1 MLPLMKYLFAPFPS
15 KFAAAVTV
23 TVTVAVTTAALCAS
37 SHVFAQSAAS
47 SPPVSI
53 NDRAVVLGILAAEF
67 SLQSGDVAAAAN
79 TYYEV
84 AKRSRDAKVAERA
97 VDLLLR
103 ARRIVEAK
111 EIAAL
116 WQETDGGSVRPHQ
129 IVLALAL
136 TSADEFR
143 AMGAI
148 TTIVTLADDIRS
160 AAIMDAARQLA
171 LFRDRDF
178 AVKLASV
185 FTQQLPKLPESHYA
199 LAVASTGNENKR
211 VGEALL
217 AIDQALALRPYWPQA
232 VAVKSRL
239 LLARGPVATGVE
251 SSPGAAAVSLLE
263 KAIAANTVK
272 RSEKNAT
279 TENSPTA
286 AKDESSESREMREL
300 RELRLVLARTQ
311 FDLDKYVEART
322 LFLALAEDGLED
334 ADEMR
339 LAATLAAFQ
348 GKDWDVA
355 EREFTESLAADRGD
369 PAAVLYYLARI
380 SEAQLRWGEAI
391 ERFMQVPRGDRYWES
406 QLRIAGALAQD
417 KRMTEDKRMAEAIKH
432 LRVQQPSNALER
444 LSLVQ
449 TESTLWREAGKYV
462 KAFEALEAALATDAD
477 ADNPDLL
484 YDSAMLA
491 ERIDRMEDAEKR
503 LRRVIALQ
511 PTRAHALNALG
522 YSFADRNTN
531 LDEAR
536 TLIERAHSLAPNDPA
551 ILDSMGWIAFRQGRM
566 ADAEG
571 YLKRALEKFQDG
583 EIAAHLG
590 EVLWAQGRQI
600 EAKNVWD
607 AQLKV
612 QPDSDIL
619 KKTVLRFAK

>member
-1 MLPLMKYLFAPFPS
+1 M
-15 KFAAAVTV
+15 
-23 TVTVAVTTAALCAS
+23 
-37 SHVFAQSAAS
+37 
-47 SPPVSI
+47 
-53 NDRAVVLGILAAEF
+53 GILAAEF
-67 SLQSGDVAAAAN
+67 SLQSGDVATAAN

-103 ARRIVEAK
+103 ARRIDEAK
-111 EIAAL
+111 EIVAL
-116 WQETDGGSVRPHQ
+116 WQEADGGSVRPLQ
-129 IVLALAL
+129 IALALAL

-148 TTIVTLADDIRS
+148 TAIATLPNEVRG

-171 LFRDRDF
+171 LYRDRDF

-185 FTQQLPKLPESHYA
+185 FTQQLPTLPESHYA

-217 AIDQALALRPYWPQA
+217 AIDQALKLKPNWPQA

-251 SSPGAAAVSLLE
+251 SSPGAAAVTLLE
-263 KAIAANTVK
+263 NAIAANTVTN
-272 RSEKNAT
+272 SEKSAPA
-279 TENSPTA
+279 ENSTA
-286 AKDESSESREMREL
+286 PVKDDS

-311 FDLDKYVEART
+311 FDLEKYVEARK

-380 SEAQLRWGEAI
+380 SEARLRWGEAVD
-391 ERFMQVPRGDRYWES
+391 RFSQVPRGDRYWES

-417 KRMTEDKRMAEAIKH
+417 KRMTLAISH
-432 LRVQQPSNALER
+432 LRALTPSNALER
-444 LSLVQ
+444 LSLAQ
-449 TESTLWREAGKYV
+449 TESTLWREAGENV
-462 KAFEALEAALATDAD
+462 KAFEALETALVAD

-491 ERIDRMEDAEKR
+491 ERINRMEEAEKR
-503 LRRVIALQ
+503 LRRVIVLQ
-511 PTRAHALNALG
+511 PTRAHAFNALG

-536 TLIERAHSLAPNDPA
+536 TLIEKAHSIAPEDPA

-566 ADAEG
+566 SDAEG

-590 EVLWAQGRQI
+590 EVLWAQGRQD
-600 EAKNVWD
+600 EAKKVWD

-619 KKTVLRFAK
+619 KKTVARLAK

>member
-1 MLPLMKYLFAPFPS
+1 MLPFMKYSCAPFSS
-15 KFAAAVTV
+15 KFVTLTAAV
-23 TVTVAVTTAALCAS
+23 ALCICNNS
-37 SHVFAQSAAS
+37 FAQSASS

-103 ARRIVEAK
+103 ARRIDEAK

-116 WQETDGGSVRPHQ
+116 WQEADAGSVRPHQ
-129 IVLALAL
+129 VVLALAL

-148 TTIVTLADDIRS
+148 TTIATLPDDVRS
-160 AAIMDAARQLA
+160 SAIMDAARQLA
-171 LFRDRDF
+171 LYRDRDF

-185 FTQQLPKLPESHYA
+185 FTQQLPKLPEAHYA

-217 AIDQALALRPYWPQA
+217 AIDQALKLRPNWPQA

-251 SSPGAAAVSLLE
+251 SSPGAAAVTLLE
-263 KAIAANTVK
+263 NAIAANAATNAPAANSTV
-272 RSEKNAT
+272 
-279 TENSPTA
+279 PV
-286 AKDESSESREMREL
+286 KDGS

-311 FDLDKYVEART
+311 FDLEKFVEARK

-348 GKDWDVA
+348 GKDWEAA
-355 EREFTESLAADRGD
+355 EREFLESLAADRGD

-380 SEAQLRWGEAI
+380 SEAQLRWGDAI
-391 ERFMQVPRGDRYWES
+391 DRYTQVPRGERYWES

-417 KRMTEDKRMAEAIKH
+417 KRMLQAISH
-432 LRVQQPSNALER
+432 LRAQKPSNALER
-444 LSLVQ
+444 LSLAQ
-449 TESTLWREAGKYV
+449 TESTLWREAGENV
-462 KAFEALEAALATDAD
+462 KAFDALEAALATD

-491 ERIDRMEDAEKR
+491 ERIERMEEAEKR
-503 LRRVIALQ
+503 LRRVIVLQ
-511 PTRAHALNALG
+511 PTRAHAFNALG
-522 YSFADRNTN
+522 YSFADRNIN

-536 TLIERAHSLAPNDPA
+536 TLIEKAHSIAPDDPA

-566 ADAEG
+566 ADAES

-590 EVLWAQGRQI
+590 EVLWAQGRQE

-607 AQLKV
+607 AQLKA

-619 KKTVLRFAK
+619 KKTVARLAK

>member
-1 MLPLMKYLFAPFPS
+1 MKYALAPFAS
-15 KFAAAVTV
+15 KFATLIAAV
-23 TVTVAVTTAALCAS
+23 ALCVSGSA
-37 SHVFAQSAAS
+37 FAQSAAT

-67 SLQSGDVAAAAN
+67 SLQTGDIATAAN

-103 ARRIVEAK
+103 ARRIDEAK

-116 WQETDGGSVRPHQ
+116 WQEADGGSVRPHQ

-148 TTIVTLADDIRS
+148 TSIATLPDELRS

-171 LFRDRDF
+171 LYRDRDF

-217 AIDQALALRPYWPQA
+217 AIDQALKLKPNWPQA

-251 SSPGAAAVSLLE
+251 SSPGAAAVTLLE
-263 KAIAANTVK
+263 NAIAANASTK
-272 RSEKNAT
+272 APA
-279 TENSPTA
+279 ENSTA
-286 AKDESSESREMREL
+286 PVKDES

-311 FDLDKYVEART
+311 FDLEKFAEARKQ
-322 LFLALAEDGLED
+322 FLALAEDGLED

-339 LAATLAAFQ
+339 LAATLSAFQ

-380 SEAQLRWGEAI
+380 SEARLRWGEAVD
-391 ERFMQVPRGDRYWES
+391 RFTQVPRGERYWES

-417 KRMTEDKRMAEAIKH
+417 KRMPLAISH
-432 LRVQQPSNALER
+432 LRALKPSNALER

-449 TESTLWREAGKYV
+449 TESTLWREAGDNV
-462 KAFEALEAALATDAD
+462 KAFEALEAALVTD

-491 ERIDRMEDAEKR
+491 ERIDRMEEAEKR

-511 PTRAHALNALG
+511 PTRAHAFNALG
-522 YSFADRNTN
+522 YSFADRNIN

-536 TLIERAHSLAPNDPA
+536 TLIEKAHGIAPEDAA

-566 ADAEG
+566 AEAES
-571 YLKRALEKFQDG
+571 YLRRALDKFQDG

-590 EVLWAQGRQI
+590 EVLWAQGRQD
-600 EAKNVWD
+600 EAKKVWD

-619 KKTVLRFAK
+619 KKTVARLAK

>member
-1 MLPLMKYLFAPFPS
+1 MLPFMKYLTAPFS
-15 KFAAAVTV
+15 QKFATLIAAF
-23 TVTVAVTTAALCAS
+23 ALS
-37 SHVFAQSAAS
+37 VGNPTFAQSAQS
-47 SPPVSI
+47 SLPASI

-103 ARRIVEAK
+103 ARRIDEAK

-116 WQETDGGSVRPHQ
+116 WQEADADSVRPHQ
-129 IVLALAL
+129 VALALAL
-136 TSADEFR
+136 TSADERR

-148 TTIVTLADDIRS
+148 TTIAKLPDELRGP
-160 AAIMDAARQLA
+160 AIMDAARQLA
-171 LFRDRDF
+171 LYRDRDL

-185 FTQQLPKLPESHYA
+185 FTQQLPTLPESHYA
-199 LAVASTGNENKR
+199 LAVASTGTDNKR

-217 AIDQALALRPYWPQA
+217 AIDQALKLKPNWPQA
-232 VAVKSRL
+232 IAVKSRL

-251 SSPGAAAVSLLE
+251 SSHGAAAVTLLE
-263 KAIAANTVK
+263 NAIAANATASVPPA
-272 RSEKNAT
+272 NAT
-279 TENSPTA
+279 AP
-286 AKDESSESREMREL
+286 AKDESRDL
-300 RELRLVLARTQ
+300 RVLLARTQ
-311 FDLDKYVEART
+311 FDLEKYVEARK
-322 LFLALAEDGLED
+322 LFLALADDGLED

-348 GKDWDVA
+348 GKDWESA

-380 SEAQLRWGEAI
+380 SEARLRWSEAA
-391 ERFMQVPRGDRYWES
+391 ERFAQVPAGDRFWES
-406 QLRIAGALAQD
+406 QLRLAGALAQD
-417 KRMTEDKRMAEAIKH
+417 KQMIQAIRH
-432 LRVQQPSNALER
+432 LRTLKPSTPLER
-444 LSLVQ
+444 LSLAQ
-449 TESTLWREAGKYV
+449 TESTLWRESGDNV
-462 KAFEALEAALATDAD
+462 KAFDALDAALATDI
-477 ADNPDLL
+477 DNADLL

-491 ERIDRMEDAEKR
+491 ERIDRLEEAEKR
-503 LRRVIALQ
+503 LRRVIVLQ
-511 PTRAHALNALG
+511 PTRAHAFNALG

-536 TLIERAHSLAPNDPA
+536 TLIEKAHSIAPDDPA

-566 ADAEG
+566 IDAEG

-590 EVLWAQGRQI
+590 EVLWAQGRQD
-600 EAKNVWD
+600 EAKKVWD
-607 AQLKV
+607 SQLKT

-619 KKTVLRFAK
+619 KKTVARLAK

>member
-1 MLPLMKYLFAPFPS
+1 MLPFMKYPLAPLSS
-15 KFAAAVTV
+15 KFATLIAAVT
-23 TVTVAVTTAALCAS
+23 LCVSGS
-37 SHVFAQSAAS
+37 SFAQSPSA
-47 SPPVSI
+47 SPPSSI

-79 TYYEV
+79 TYYEI

-103 ARRIVEAK
+103 ARRIDEAK

-129 IVLALAL
+129 IALALAL

-143 AMGAI
+143 AMGA
-148 TTIVTLADDIRS
+148 VTAIATLPEDVRA
-160 AAIMDAARQLA
+160 AAIMDVARQLA
-171 LFRDRDF
+171 LYRDRDF

-211 VGEALL
+211 VGDALL
-217 AIDQALALRPYWPQA
+217 AIDQALKLKPNWPQA

-251 SSPGAAAVSLLE
+251 SSPGAAAVMLLE
-263 KAIAANTVK
+263 NAIAANVAT
-272 RSEKNAT
+272 NAT
-279 TENSPTA
+279 TANSTA
-286 AKDESSESREMREL
+286 PVKDES

-311 FDLDKYVEART
+311 FDLEKYVEARK

-348 GKDWDVA
+348 GMDWDAA

-380 SEAQLRWGEAI
+380 SEARLRWGEAV
-391 ERFMQVPRGDRYWES
+391 ERFAQVPPGDRYWES

-417 KRMTEDKRMAEAIKH
+417 KRMLQAISH
-432 LRVQQPSNALER
+432 LRVQKPSNALER
-444 LSLVQ
+444 LSLAQ
-449 TESTLWREAGKYV
+449 TESTLWREAGDNV
-462 KAFEALEAALATDAD
+462 KAFEALEAALVTD

-491 ERIDRMEDAEKR
+491 ERIDRMEEAEKR
-503 LRRVIALQ
+503 LRRVIVLQ
-511 PTRAHALNALG
+511 PTRAHAFNALG

-536 TLIERAHSLAPNDPA
+536 RLIEKAHAIAPDDPA

-590 EVLWAQGRQI
+590 EVLWAQGRKE
-600 EAKNVWD
+600 EAKRVWD
-607 AQLKV
+607 AQLKA

-619 KKTVLRFAK
+619 KKTVARLAK

>member
-1 MLPLMKYLFAPFPS
+1 MPIPIRFS
-15 KFAAAVTV
+15 
-23 TVTVAVTTAALCAS
+23 
-37 SHVFAQSAAS
+37 
-47 SPPVSI
+47 VS
-53 NDRAVVLGILAAEF
+53 
-67 SLQSGDVAAAAN
+67 
-79 TYYEV
+79 
-84 AKRSRDAKVAERA
+84 
-97 VDLLLR
+97 
-103 ARRIVEAK
+103 
-111 EIAAL
+111 
-116 WQETDGGSVRPHQ
+116 
-129 IVLALAL
+129 
-136 TSADEFR
+136 
-143 AMGAI
+143 
-148 TTIVTLADDIRS
+148 
-160 AAIMDAARQLA
+160 
-171 LFRDRDF
+171 
-178 AVKLASV
+178 
-185 FTQQLPKLPESHYA
+185 
-199 LAVASTGNENKR
+199 
-211 VGEALL
+211 
-217 AIDQALALRPYWPQA
+217 
-232 VAVKSRL
+232 
-239 LLARGPVATGVE
+239 
-251 SSPGAAAVSLLE
+251 
-263 KAIAANTVK
+263 
-272 RSEKNAT
+272 
-279 TENSPTA
+279 
-286 AKDESSESREMREL
+286 
-300 RELRLVLARTQ
+300 
-311 FDLDKYVEART
+311 
-322 LFLALAEDGLED
+322 
-334 ADEMR
+334 
-339 LAATLAAFQ
+339 
-348 GKDWDVA
+348 
-355 EREFTESLAADRGD
+355 SLAGVNPFNSSAK
-369 PAAVLYYLARI
+369 P
-380 SEAQLRWGEAI
+380 
-391 ERFMQVPRGDRYWES
+391 
-406 QLRIAGALAQD
+406 
-417 KRMTEDKRMAEAIKH
+417 KH